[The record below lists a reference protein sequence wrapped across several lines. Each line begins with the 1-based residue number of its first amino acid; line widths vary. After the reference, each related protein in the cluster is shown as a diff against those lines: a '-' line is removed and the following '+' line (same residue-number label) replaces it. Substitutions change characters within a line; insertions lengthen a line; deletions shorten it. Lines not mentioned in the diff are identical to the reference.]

1 MTTFSE
7 SKKGQELGLYIKTV
21 PNLTSSEVGLRF
33 DIWQENMVNCCQFE
47 LKWKTVGSS
56 IMLVLLPD
64 GLYLKEFSEMLRND
78 DACFSFMVEN
88 VEMLCKGKRV
98 PYVNLKIQPQN
109 IAKNLTLAFG
119 LSRIVMFQPGFR
131 YYILG
136 HPDWDEDR
144 PGRNLEGMK
153 WEKKQADQIKTEKRK
168 RATVWKKGL

>member
-1 MTTFSE
+1 VHGDDHVTTFSE

-21 PNLTSSEVGLRF
+21 PNMTPGEVGLRF

-56 IMLVLLPD
+56 IMLALLPD
-64 GLYLKEFSEMLRND
+64 GLYLKEFAAMLRND

-88 VEMLCKGKRV
+88 VEMLCK
-98 PYVNLKIQPQN
+98 
-109 IAKNLTLAFG
+109 
-119 LSRIVMFQPGFR
+119 
-131 YYILG
+131 G

>member
-1 MTTFSE
+1 
-7 SKKGQELGLYIKTV
+7 
-21 PNLTSSEVGLRF
+21 
-33 DIWQENMVNCCQFE
+33 
-47 LKWKTVGSS
+47 
-56 IMLVLLPD
+56 MLVLLPD
-64 GLYLKEFSEMLRND
+64 GLYLKEFAEMLRND

-119 LSRIVMFQPGFR
+119 LSRIVMFQPHFR
-131 YYILG
+131 KYILG

>member
-1 MTTFSE
+1 MTLAFHLWL
-7 SKKGQELGLYIKTV
+7 KMLKCFVKVDAYRTV
-21 PNLTSSEVGLRF
+21 V
-33 DIWQENMVNCCQFE
+33 
-47 LKWKTVGSS
+47 
-56 IMLVLLPD
+56 
-64 GLYLKEFSEMLRND
+64 
-78 DACFSFMVEN
+78 
-88 VEMLCKGKRV
+88 CK
-98 PYVNLKIQPQN
+98 PQIQPQN